1 VRHGKAGWK
10 NTDQSDFERTLNH
23 RGERDVDFL
32 SKLLADKIE
41 TPDLF
46 LSSPAVRAKITS
58 MTFADEFGLDYDA
71 IQFVD
76 GLYDRGGK
84 FIINLLKELDN
95 KYNSVILFGHNPDMT
110 SLSSYFSGEYFENVP
125 TSGIV
130 AIEFDFD
137 DWKQIENT
145 NGKLLF
151 FEYPKLYF

>member
-1 VRHGKAGWK
+1 
-10 NTDQSDFERTLNH
+10 LNH